1 MRKHKKIIKRRDVTF
16 NETDFDLNKTE
27 TEIVKMVDVE
37 PEASSLEEEPCQLD
51 ESRQLEEPHCS
62 ERQRRPPIRYG
73 FNEYADTAK
82 VDHLAYN
89 VCQVTEPKT
98 IEESLKE

>member
-27 TEIVKMVDVE
+27 TEILKQNKMVDVE

-51 ESRQLEEPHCS
+51 ESWQLEEPRRS
-62 ERQRRPPIRYG
+62 ERQRKPPIRYG
-73 FNEYADTAK
+73 FNEYADTA
-82 VDHLAYN
+82 DGTMSMPSDSPPN
-89 VCQVTEPKT
+89 VWIHT
-98 IEESLKE
+98 

>member
-27 TEIVKMVDVE
+27 TEIVKQNKMVDVE

-51 ESRQLEEPHCS
+51 ESRQLEEPHRS
-62 ERQRRPPIRYG
+62 ERQRRPPIRY
-73 FNEYADTAK
+73 
-82 VDHLAYN
+82 VDLMSMLT
-89 VCQVTEPKT
+89 QQKL
-98 IEESLKE
+98 II